1 MSDEYVHFNNHTQ
14 PAINED
20 NLNRMQQLIK
30 QDINGAVAGDTLP
43 IGAIIPWTTTIA
55 PNRNWLVCNGQAVSR
70 TTYSQ
75 LFNIIG
81 VQYGEGDGS
90 TTFNV
95 PDLRGRHPM
104 GFNLEDTDFSRI
116 GKTGGEKTH
125 TMTVDELVRHRHGI
139 TPRNTDQTGLY
150 EIRATNATGTT
161 GSAFTDYTGNGQPFN
176 VLDPYLTTNYIIKAF
191 QTAGVVAEVVNTRS
205 NSQTK
210 VYSTNYINTHYLSAT
225 QLYKNDSGSAG
236 TITLSETANNF
247 KYIEIIY
254 GADGFKYS
262 SKVRPGDG
270 FATGVQSVFSSSNSI
285 ALYTSNWTISGTS
298 IAFNKAS
305 NKYINDSNTIS
316 SYGTDAYVRIYEVLG
331 YK

>member
-1 MSDEYVHFNNHTQ
+1 MEKIDFVNATH
-14 PAINED
+14 PAIND
-20 NLNRMQQLIK
+20 TNLNKMQDNIETA
-30 QDINGAVAGDTLP
+30 INAQVSGDTLP

-55 PNRNWLVCNGQAVSR
+55 PNQNWLVCNGQAVSR

-81 VQYGEGDGS
+81 TQYGEGDGS

-104 GFNLEDTDFSRI
+104 GYNLEDTDFNRI

-125 TMTVDELVRHRHGI
+125 AMTVDELVRHRHGI

-161 GSAFTDYTGNGQPFN
+161 GSAYTDYTGNGQPFN

-191 QTAGVVAEVVNTRS
+191 QTAGVIAEVVNVRN

-210 VYSTNYINTHYLSAT
+210 VYSTNYTNNMLKIFNVELTLGTFPAGGDKYDQVYAIPTTDIPSDYTPIAIAGT
-225 QLYKNDSGSAG
+225 QLWGGYHSKVSFSYMY
-236 TITLSETANNF
+236 ITERNIAWAANNN
-247 KYIEIIY
+247 
-254 GADGFKYS
+254 S
-262 SKVRPGDG
+262 SN
-270 FATGVQSVFSSSNSI
+270 ATGSI
-285 ALYTSNWTISGTS
+285 GANVRVLAMKTS
-298 IAFNKAS
+298 
-305 NKYINDSNTIS
+305 
-316 SYGTDAYVRIYEVLG
+316 
-331 YK
+331 